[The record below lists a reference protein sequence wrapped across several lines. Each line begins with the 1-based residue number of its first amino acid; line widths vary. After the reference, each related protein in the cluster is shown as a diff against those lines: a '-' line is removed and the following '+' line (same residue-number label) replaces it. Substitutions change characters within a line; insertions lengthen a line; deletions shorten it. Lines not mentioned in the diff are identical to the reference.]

1 MASDPD
7 GDGRG
12 AVTRRQI
19 LDTAIDRF
27 GRDGYRRTSV
37 LSIARQ
43 SGLGSTTTYV
53 HYPTK
58 EALFLAAVEDDL
70 GSLFA
75 KVIEVVDRADPA
87 AGPASLIGVLLQEL
101 EAHPLAHRLVAGL
114 EPDMTDRM
122 LDAEAVSAL
131 EAAVTERVAEGQR
144 VGVIRADIDP
154 AVLADGLISVVLA
167 LAMAAVQVGGPL
179 LVRRAR
185 GIDAIFQAV
194 LTKDQPAP
202 APGPH

>member
-1 MASDPD
+1 MAEDPG

-12 AVTRRQI
+12 TVTRRQI
-19 LDTAIDRF
+19 LDAAIDRF

-43 SGLGSTTTYV
+43 SDLGSTTTYV

-58 EALFLAAVEDDL
+58 EALFHAALEDDL

-75 KVIEVVDRADPA
+75 KVIEVVDRADPS

-114 EPDMTDRM
+114 EPEMTDRV
-122 LDAEAVSAL
+122 LGADAMSAL
-131 EAAVTERVAEGQR
+131 EAAVAERVAEGQR
-144 VGVIRADIDP
+144 LGVIRPDIEP
-154 AVLADGLISVVLA
+154 GLLADGLVSVVIA

-179 LVRRAR
+179 LVQRAA

-194 LTKDQPAP
+194 LTIDQPP
-202 APGPH
+202 TSS